1 MALRKGLSL
10 GISYP
15 RPQALAAFPGKVAL
29 VVRSLHT
36 ARLPSR
42 DGGCPLLS
50 LALPGSL
57 RLVQLGTK
65 GSLLEPHTS
74 DVSVQDR
81 DTEVQAEVEE
91 GTGDDESWGV
101 GEVRASRGMPR
112 RLSRGAVSKEQAL
125 ARGLAW
131 P

>member
-15 RPQALAAFPGKVAL
+15 GPQALAAFPGKVAL
-29 VVRSLHT
+29 VMRSLHT

-57 RLVQLGTK
+57 GLVQRGTK

-74 DVSVQDR
+74 DVSMQDR

-91 GTGDDESWGV
+91 GTGDDE
-101 GEVRASRGMPR
+101 
-112 RLSRGAVSKEQAL
+112 
-125 ARGLAW
+125 
-131 P
+131 